1 MKAGGLFHIYLA
13 CSCIHALELFK
24 SQSRC
29 GPPVSV
35 VPRMGLQWP
44 CLDLAGLKT
53 STASN
58 RSANEAAR
66 PAPSTTKQA
75 LDLLI
80 LK

>member
-1 MKAGGLFHIYLA
+1 MKAGGSFHIDLV
-13 CSCIHALELFK
+13 CSCIHALELSK

-44 CLDLAGLKT
+44 CLDIAGLKK
-53 STASN
+53 SIASN
-58 RSANEAAR
+58 RSASEAAR
-66 PAPSTTKQA
+66 PTPSTTKQA